1 MKSRFKSLAAL
12 AFSVLILSSAASGYA
27 QTREAQLSTEGGNF
41 PLYVTVEYLGMA
53 GVKTVVRVRLRAP
66 ELSMAAAKRGLKSF
80 SGELQGSFLKDEN
93 IVQAFKYPVSGALD
107 ERTTFTYAFLRAIQP
122 GDYVLRLVLSAPGG
136 KQVGEAKTE
145 ISVPEVGNPFTA
157 DLAPGESSTLPAAEA
172 IVIADEAGTEATPEG
187 GGSKLKILPP
197 ARETPIGILRLEADV
212 VPPITKVE
220 FWLEDRLVLSRSR
233 PPYTVEI
240 DLGEV
245 PRKQTI
251 RAVGYDGSGKLI
263 DEDAWAI
270 NQGSSR
276 LAIKI
281 LPQPDPAAGKV
292 RIKVVVQSIAG
303 GAAKQVELYLNDKRL
318 KAWAN
323 DGPYEVTIPMN
334 EYSRGDYLRA
344 TAIGD
349 DGKEAND
356 IRMLKGPNTT
366 IESVRVDV
374 VQLHVSAVDKGN
386 RFVPGLV
393 ESNFRIQEDGRPQE
407 ITGFEIAE
415 KLPLTI
421 GLVVDG
427 SGSMEQAMPF
437 VHEASAALFR
447 GIMRD
452 KDRGFVIEFREQPR
466 LIQSLTGDSRE
477 LQRAAREPSARGAT
491 ALFDSIVLGLY
502 QFRALQGRKALVVVT
517 DGADNHSHV
526 DYETLLRYART
537 AGAPIYFI
545 AVNISIVDFGIR
557 GQINEIARES
567 GGEVF
572 HTSSPDK
579 VRQIV
584 QRLEEELRSQYI
596 VAFRTDSQKPDGE
609 YRAVAVAVDK
619 PGVTAR
625 TIKGYIP

>member
-1 MKSRFKSLAAL
+1 MKSGFKSLVAL
-12 AFSVLILSSAASGYA
+12 AFSVLMLASAAVSPA

-41 PLYVTVEYLGMA
+41 PLYITVEYLGMA

-80 SGELQGSFLKDEN
+80 SGELQGSFLKGGN
-93 IVQAFKYPVSGALD
+93 VVQAFKYPVSGSVD
-107 ERTTFTYAFLRAIQP
+107 EHTTFTYAFLRSVEP
-122 GDYVLRLVLSAPGG
+122 GDYELRLVLSAPGG

-145 ISVPEVGNPFTA
+145 VSVPEVGNPFTA

-172 IVIADEAGTEATPEG
+172 IVIADEAGSPTAPE

-197 ARETPIGILRLEADV
+197 DREAPIGILRLEASVD
-212 VPPITKVE
+212 PPISKVE
-220 FWLEDRLVLSRSR
+220 FYLEDKLILARSR

-251 RAVGYDGSGKLI
+251 LVIGYDASGKLI

-270 NQGSSR
+270 NQGSAR
-276 LAIKI
+276 LAVKI
-281 LPQPDPAAGKV
+281 LPHPDPAAGKV
-292 RIKVVVQSIAG
+292 RIKVAVQSIAG
-303 GAAKQVELYLNDKRL
+303 GVAKQVELYLNDKKL

-323 DGPYEVTIPMN
+323 DGPYEVTIPMA

-356 IRMLKGPNTT
+356 LRMLKGPNTT
-366 IESVRVDV
+366 MESVRVDV
-374 VQLHVSAVDKGN
+374 VQLHISAVDKSN
-386 RFVPGLV
+386 HFVTGLAQ
-393 ESNFRIQEDGRPQE
+393 NDFKIQEDGKPQE
-407 ITGFEIAE
+407 VTGFEIAE

-427 SGSMEQAMPF
+427 SGSMEKAMPF
-437 VHEASAALFR
+437 VHEASAELFR
-447 GIMRD
+447 GLIREKD
-452 KDRGFVIEFREQPR
+452 KGFVIEFREQPR
-466 LIQSLTGDSRE
+466 LIQSLTGDSAE

-491 ALFDSIVLGLY
+491 ALFDSVVLGLY
-502 QFRALQGRKALVVVT
+502 QFRALQGRKALIVVT

-545 AVNISIVDFGIR
+545 AVNISVLDFGIR
-557 GQINEIARES
+557 GQVNEIARES

-579 VRQIV
+579 VREIV
-584 QRLEEELRSQYI
+584 KRIEEELRSQYI
-596 VAFRTDSQKPDGE
+596 LAFRTDSQKPDGE
-609 YRAVAVAVDK
+609 YRAVTVAVDK

>member
-1 MKSRFKSLAAL
+1 MKSGFKSLVAL
-12 AFSVLILSSAASGYA
+12 AFSVLMVASAAVSPA
-27 QTREAQLSTEGGNF
+27 QTRETQLSTEGGNF
-41 PLYVTVEYLGMA
+41 PLYITVEYLGMA

-80 SGELQGSFLKDEN
+80 SGELQGSFLKDGN
-93 IVQAFKYPVSGALD
+93 VVQAFKYPVSGSVD
-107 ERTTFTYAFLRAIQP
+107 ERTTFTYAFLRSVEP
-122 GDYVLRLVLSAPGG
+122 GDYELRLVLSAPGG

-145 ISVPEVGNPFTA
+145 VSVPEVGNPFTA

-172 IVIADEAGTEATPEG
+172 IVIADEAGTSATGPE
-187 GGSKLKILPP
+187 GGSKLRILPP
-197 ARETPIGILRLEADV
+197 AREAPIGILRLEASVD
-212 VPPITKVE
+212 PPISKVE
-220 FWLEDRLVLSRSR
+220 FYLEDKLILARSR

-251 RAVGYDGSGKLI
+251 RVVGYDVSGKLI

-270 NQGSSR
+270 NQGSAR
-276 LAIKI
+276 LAVKI
-281 LPQPDPAAGKV
+281 LPNPDPAAGKV
-292 RIKVVVQSIAG
+292 RIKVAVQSIAG
-303 GAAKQVELYLNDKRL
+303 GVAKQVELYLNDKKL

-323 DGPYEVTIPMN
+323 DGPYEVTIPMS

-356 IRMLKGPNTT
+356 LRMLKGASTT
-366 IESVRVDV
+366 MESVRVDV
-374 VQLHVSAVDKGN
+374 VQLHISAVDKSN
-386 RFVPGLV
+386 HFVTGLAQ
-393 ESNFRIQEDGRPQE
+393 NDFKIQEDGKPQE
-407 ITGFEIAE
+407 VTGFEIAE

-427 SGSMEQAMPF
+427 SGSMEKAMPF
-437 VHEASAALFR
+437 VHEASAELFR
-447 GIMRD
+447 GLIREKD
-452 KDRGFVIEFREQPR
+452 KGFIIEFREQPR
-466 LIQSLTGDSRE
+466 LVQNLTGDSAE

-491 ALFDSIVLGLY
+491 ALFDSVVLGLY

-545 AVNISIVDFGIR
+545 AVNISVLDFGIR
-557 GQINEIARES
+557 GQVNEIARES

-579 VRQIV
+579 VREIV
-584 QRLEEELRSQYI
+584 KRIEEELRSQYI

-609 YRAVAVAVDK
+609 YRAVTVAVGK

>member
-12 AFSVLILSSAASGYA
+12 AFSVLTLSTAAFGPA

-122 GDYVLRLVLSAPGG
+122 GDYVLRLVLAAPGG

-172 IVIADEAGTEATPEG
+172 IVIADEAGTESIPAG

-212 VPPITKVE
+212 EPPITKVE
-220 FWLEDRLVLSRSR
+220 FYLEDKLILSRSR

-276 LAIKI
+276 LAVKI

-303 GAAKQVELYLNDKRL
+303 GVAKQVELYLNDKRL

-374 VQLHVSAVDKGN
+374 VQLHVSAVDKSN
-386 RFVPGLV
+386 RFVPGPLRDRLQGPGGRPSPGDHGLRGRREAPADDRARRRRV
-393 ESNFRIQEDGRPQE
+393 GLDGAGDALRPRGLGRALPGPHPREGPGLRDRVPRAAPAHPEPDGRLRGAPARRPRARRPAARRPS
-407 ITGFEIAE
+407 T
-415 KLPLTI
+415 TR
-421 GLVVDG
+421 
-427 SGSMEQAMPF
+427 SCS
-437 VHEASAALFR
+437 ASTSSAR
-447 GIMRD
+447 C
-452 KDRGFVIEFREQPR
+452 
-466 LIQSLTGDSRE
+466 
-477 LQRAAREPSARGAT
+477 RAARPS
-491 ALFDSIVLGLY
+491 
-502 QFRALQGRKALVVVT
+502 
-517 DGADNHSHV
+517 
-526 DYETLLRYART
+526 
-537 AGAPIYFI
+537 
-545 AVNISIVDFGIR
+545 
-557 GQINEIARES
+557 
-567 GGEVF
+567 
-572 HTSSPDK
+572 SS
-579 VRQIV
+579 
-584 QRLEEELRSQYI
+584 
-596 VAFRTDSQKPDGE
+596 
-609 YRAVAVAVDK
+609 
-619 PGVTAR
+619 
-625 TIKGYIP
+625 